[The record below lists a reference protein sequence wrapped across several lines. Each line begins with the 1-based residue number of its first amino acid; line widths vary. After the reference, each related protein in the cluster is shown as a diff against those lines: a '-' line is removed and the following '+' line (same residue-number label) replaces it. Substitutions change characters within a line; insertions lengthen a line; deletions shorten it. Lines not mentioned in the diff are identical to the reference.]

1 MSPIHQFRFD
11 AAGLRVMLLAAM
23 LWPTGAVL
31 ADETS
36 APKPG
41 DEAASEYDD
50 CMTLART
57 APGQALDSA
66 GAWSK
71 KGGGTPAGHCA
82 AVALIG
88 LGRYKE
94 AAAAL
99 EKLAVDEMKARQ
111 DLAADLYGQAAQ
123 AWVLANDSAHAV
135 KDQSA
140 AIGLAPDDPEL
151 LIDRGVTLASMAKY
165 WEAIDDFSKAHDL
178 APKRADIL
186 TYRAT
191 AYRMLKSYD
200 LARDDVELAI
210 KLRPGSAEAFLERGN
225 IRMMSEDVEG
235 AKDDWNH
242 AMTLGPGTPT
252 AKTAAAN
259 LQQLETPASAPAAA
273 GSPAP
278 APAPSAPAEPA
289 ATPAPRPV
297 SKPIDQGLPVPSP

>member
-1 MSPIHQFRFD
+1 MSRLHLFRFD
-11 AAGLRVMLLAAM
+11 AAGVRALALAAV
-23 LWPTGAVL
+23 LWPIAAAL
-31 ADETS
+31 ADEAA
-36 APKPG
+36 APQPG
-41 DEAASEYDD
+41 DQAANAAMEYDD
-50 CMTLART
+50 CMALART
-57 APGQALDSA
+57 TPAQALDQA
-66 GAWSK
+66 AAWSK

-94 AAAAL
+94 AAGAM
-99 EKLAVDEMKARQ
+99 EKLAVDEMKARK

-178 APKRADIL
+178 GPKRADIL

-200 LARDDVELAI
+200 LARDDIEKAI

-242 AMTLGPGTPT
+242 AISLGPGTPT

-259 LQQLETPASAPAAA
+259 LQQLETPAPAPAAT

-278 APAPSAPAEPA
+278 TEPA
-289 ATPAPRPV
+289 APAAPPPA
-297 SKPIDQGLPVPSP
+297 SKPIDQGLPVPTP